1 MVNMKVK
8 QVIVI
13 RKDLK
18 MRRGKEIAQSCHA
31 SISHLL
37 NHFKSGKT
45 FADLTEA
52 QQFWYNTKFRKIC
65 CYVESE
71 EALVQI
77 HEQALAAGLPS
88 RLVED
93 EGLTEFNGVKTK
105 TCIAIGPA
113 EDEQIDLITGKLPL
127 Y

>member
-1 MVNMKVK
+1 MLVK
-8 QVIVI
+8 QVIVM
-13 RKDLK
+13 RKDLN
-18 MRRGKEIAQSCHA
+18 MRKGKLVAQGSHA

-45 FADLTEA
+45 FVDMTEA
-52 QQFWYNTKFRKIC
+52 EQFWYMNKFRKIC

-71 EALVQI
+71 EHLMQLYQ
-77 HEQALAAGLPS
+77 QALDANLPA

-93 EGLTEFNGVKTK
+93 EGLTEFNGVKTR

-113 EDEQIDLITGKLPL
+113 EDERIDVITGKLPL
-127 Y
+127 L